1 MNKNK
6 ILVVDDNSDCR
17 ELFALVLRRSGY
29 VVVEAATGLD
39 ALDQTHA
46 THPDLILMDLCLPK
60 MSGDAATAQLKAD
73 PSTRDIPVIVCTA
86 LHRGA
91 LTERASAAG
100 GGDFTQTYLLQSY
113 SGRGAQIFTTRR
125 IRLLRFLFQP
135 CDNATLN
142 SHAHKGADPSA
153 RVVAYGLSVSRLRL
167 SS

>member
-6 ILVVDDNSDCR
+6 ILLVDNSDYR
-17 ELFALVLRRSGY
+17 ELLALLLRRSGY

-60 MSGDAATAQLKAD
+60 MTGDEATAQLKAD

-91 LTERASAAG
+91 LTERAIAAG
-100 GGDFTQTYLLQSY
+100 AVEILYKPVQFKDILNVVSRCL
-113 SGRGAQIFTTRR
+113 TR
-125 IRLLRFLFQP
+125 
-135 CDNATLN
+135 D
-142 SHAHKGADPSA
+142 A
-153 RVVAYGLSVSRLRL
+153 RVAA
-167 SS
+167 

>member
-6 ILVVDDNSDCR
+6 ILIVDDNADCR
-17 ELFALVLRRSGY
+17 ELFALLLRRSGY

-60 MSGDAATAQLKAD
+60 MTGDAATAQLKVD
-73 PSTRDIPVIVCTA
+73 PSTRNTPVIVCTA

-100 GGDFTQTYLLQSY
+100 RWRFYTNLSPSKLFWTRCADIHYPTS
-113 SGRGAQIFTTRR
+113 TTAA
-125 IRLLRFLFQP
+125 IP
-135 CDNATLN
+135 I
-142 SHAHKGADPSA
+142 SA
-153 RVVAYGLSVSRLRL
+153 GW
-167 SS
+167 

>member
-6 ILVVDDNSDCR
+6 ILVVDDNADCR
-17 ELFALVLRRSGY
+17 ELLALVLRRSGY

-100 GGDFTQTYLLQSY
+100 AVEILHKPISFKAILDAVRRYSLPEEYDCCDSY
-113 SGRGAQIFTTRR
+113 FSHVI
-125 IRLLRFLFQP
+125 
-135 CDNATLN
+135 TL
-142 SHAHKGADPSA
+142 H
-153 RVVAYGLSVSRLRL
+153 
-167 SS
+167 

>member
-6 ILVVDDNSDCR
+6 ILVVDDNSDGR

-73 PSTRDIPVIVCTA
+73 PSMRHIPVIVCTA
-86 LHRGA
+86 LRGGA

-100 GGDFTQTYLLQSY
+100 AVEILHKPISFKAMDAVRRYSLPEEYDCCDSY
-113 SGRGAQIFTTRR
+113 F
-125 IRLLRFLFQP
+125 
-135 CDNATLN
+135 
-142 SHAHKGADPSA
+142 SH
-153 RVVAYGLSVSRLRL
+153 V
-167 SS
+167 